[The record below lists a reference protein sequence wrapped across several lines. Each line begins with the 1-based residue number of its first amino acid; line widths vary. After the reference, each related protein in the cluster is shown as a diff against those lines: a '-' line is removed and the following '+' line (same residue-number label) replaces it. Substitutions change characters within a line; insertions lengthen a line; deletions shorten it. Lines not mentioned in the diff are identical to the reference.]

1 MSERIATYDTWE
13 ERQQLCGE
21 AEAAG
26 EWMKHDVVRDG
37 IKTLVFVPPTPDD
50 VTYFQSLRE
59 PGHQLD
65 TFEDNP
71 LDMDAARDY
80 HMGRIRLS
88 RDQALAALDV
98 PFMRAVETGDT
109 AAQSTI
115 GAEKQTLRDIPQ
127 TFDLSGAAT
136 PEALMALW
144 PAELPSRG

>member
-1 MSERIATYDTWE
+1 MPERIATYDTWE

-26 EWMKHDVVRDG
+26 EWMKHDEVRDG

-59 PGHQLD
+59 QGHQLD

-71 LDMDAARDY
+71 LDMDAARGLQMDA
-80 HMGRIRLS
+80 IR
-88 RDQALAALDV
+88 RVRNAELAQLDIT
-98 PFMRAVETGDT
+98 FMRAVETGDT

-115 GAEKQTLRDIPQ
+115 GAEKQQLRDIPQ

-136 PEALMALW
+136 PEALMGLW